1 MADTNQD
8 NTESSKQAYYI
19 DEHGVMHNLGIR
31 DLMYLPDLEL
41 KSLAPKIEESVDKY
55 GNMSWRSTFTV
66 KVATQEQ
73 VNYIMGVDMGL
84 GDSKTA
90 YHNKP
95 ENKVSEEMDF

>member
-1 MADTNQD
+1 MADINQD

-19 DEHGVMHNLGIR
+19 DEHGVTHNLGIR

-41 KSLAPKIEESVDKY
+41 KSLAPKIEESVDRY

-66 KVATQEQ
+66 KIATADQLR
-73 VNYIMGVDMGL
+73 VFGIDMAD
-84 GDSKTA
+84 GDSKTV

-95 ENKVSEEMDF
+95 ENKISEEMDF

>member
-19 DEHGVMHNLGIR
+19 DEHGVTHSLGIR

-66 KVATQEQ
+66 KVATADQLRVFGIDIAEGPSTS
-73 VNYIMGVDMGL
+73 VETT
-84 GDSKTA
+84 K
-90 YHNKP
+90 NKNT
-95 ENKVSEEMDF
+95 EVMDF